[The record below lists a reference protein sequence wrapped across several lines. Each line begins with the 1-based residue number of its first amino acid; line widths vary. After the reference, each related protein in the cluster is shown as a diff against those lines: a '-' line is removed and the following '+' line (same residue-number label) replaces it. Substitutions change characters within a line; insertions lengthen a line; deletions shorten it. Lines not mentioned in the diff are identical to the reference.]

1 MTSPSSPSLSRVR
14 QPLPRRVHLVMR
26 DGTMLEGQILSGED
40 QTLVPYLNGRRGGW
54 VNVSRAHRPKLNE
67 EPGQIIVQTE
77 HIILATAPDGDLQ
90 IATAPPSGVE
100 ERSMEA
106 VLLGNKVIRGFVNA
120 AARQRLS
127 DFISSQTGKF
137 LWLQRASLEPDG
149 RALGDLALNM
159 GAIELLKDLREGAP
173 IEEGSSAVEPL
184 A

>member
-1 MTSPSSPSLSRVR
+1 VTNPSSSSMSRVR

-26 DGTMLEGQILSGED
+26 DGTMIEGHILIGED

-67 EPGQIIVQTE
+67 SPGQIIVQTE

-90 IATAPPSGVE
+90 IATAPPGVE
-100 ERSMEA
+100 ERSIEA

-120 AARQRLS
+120 TARQRLS

-159 GAIELLKDLREGAP
+159 GAIEILKDLNEGAP
-173 IEEGSSAVEPL
+173 IDEGSSAIEPL